1 MTLHRLRQATKSRLE
16 AVARPLARLL
26 LRWSVTPNTITLV
39 ALALSLASAG
49 LILAEQPL
57 AAGVVLFV
65 GGALDLLDGTL
76 ARLGHQE
83 SRMGAFLDST
93 LDRVAE
99 GVVYAALAAV
109 FAGAGLALEAG
120 LTVLALLAATLV
132 SYTRARAEGLGA
144 ACEVG
149 LATRGER
156 VLLLIA
162 GLVSGLIAEA
172 LAIIL
177 AVSAIT
183 VGQRIHATARHL
195 AANP

>member
-1 MTLHRLRQATKSRLE
+1 MPLHRVRQAAKSRLE

-26 LRWSVTPNTITLV
+26 LRHSITPNTLTLV
-39 ALALSLASAG
+39 ALALSLLSAG
-49 LILAEQPL
+49 LILVEQPV
-57 AAGVVLFV
+57 AAGLALLA

-76 ARLGHQE
+76 ARVGHQE
-83 SRMGAFLDST
+83 SRLGAFLDST

-99 GVVYAALAAV
+99 GAVFAALAAV

-120 LTVLALLAATLV
+120 LTVLALLASLLV

-156 VLLLIA
+156 IILLVA

-172 LAIIL
+172 LAILL

-183 VGQRIHATARHL
+183 VVQRMWATARHL
-195 AANP
+195 AARP